1 MKVHKLGQK
10 KYDLKIEPL
19 SSANGF
25 LRMRL
30 DDPVGSL
37 VL

>member
-1 MKVHKLGQK
+1 MKAYKLGQ

-19 SSANGF
+19 SANVF